1 MCVPRPTHRVI
12 SGFRREADENY
23 ALLSSYAESS
33 GNFLPAFRD
42 NLSLPPSRVNI
53 RNVDKNLPLL
63 AAEQRRRAQLSNILY
78 MYVLC
83 ISMS

>member
-1 MCVPRPTHRVI
+1 MLVI
-12 SGFRREADENY
+12 SGLRRKADENY
-23 ALLSSYAESS
+23 ALLSSYGATS

-42 NLSLPPSRVNI
+42 NLSLPPSRANI
-53 RNVDKNLPLL
+53 RNVDNKLPLL
-63 AAEQRRRAQLSNILY
+63 AAEQRRRAQLSNVLY